1 MIARS
6 PAPDLDVPAL
16 PASATLRGAAD
27 RFGDATVLHQA
38 GHEVTF
44 HGLLA
49 RASAFAHALHA
60 DGVGR
65 GDVVALHLPN
75 CPQYAIAYWGTL
87 LAGATVTPANP
98 LLAPDD
104 LGAQLADAGAAVVV
118 SWEAALPAVLA
129 ARPATS
135 LKRVLVTGAH
145 GDPEQLP
152 PEVTGFSAHLDGRP
166 ATPPGTDLE
175 VDPDRDLAHLAYTGG
190 TTGRSKG
197 VRVTHRHVLTNALQA
212 ACWGTGARPDVT
224 ATVHGPGVVLADP
237 GPASE
242 FPTPIGTGR
251 AIGIAPWFHAMGTI
265 GGLNVPLLT
274 GTTTIVHAR
283 FDPRAYLADATR
295 FAVTSLSGA
304 PPVYAAL
311 LAHREAA
318 GDLSSV
324 RSLTSGAAPLP
335 VEIIRALRDWFGED
349 LVISE
354 GYGLTEV
361 TMAATLGPAARSAD
375 RRPGT
380 VGLPIA
386 GTEIRISGPDGEE
399 LDAGAEGEVWIRG
412 PQVTGGYHRRP
423 AETAAAFDG
432 DGWLHTGDVGVLD
445 GDGYL
450 RIVDRLKDM
459 LLHKGYNV
467 YPRDLEERLLALPGV
482 TGAAVVGRPV
492 GVDGEHPVAFL
503 TTASGADGAAVRAAV
518 GGLNERLLPYQRL
531 REVHL
536 VGAIPVSAAGKV
548 LKRDLREQLPAL
560 SPDVAKG

>member
-6 PAPDLDVPAL
+6 PVAALEVPAL
-16 PASATLRGAAD
+16 PATATLLGAAAT
-27 RFGDATVLHQA
+27 FGDAVVLHQA

-44 HGLLA
+44 RGLLA
-49 RASAFAHALHA
+49 RASAFAHALRA
-60 DGVGR
+60 DGIGR

-75 CPQYAIAYWGTL
+75 CPQYAVAYWGTL

-98 LLAPDD
+98 LLGPAD

-129 ARPATS
+129 ARPATA
-135 LKRVLVTGAH
+135 LRRVLATGAQGDPQDLPPDVTGL
-145 GDPEQLP
+145 G
-152 PEVTGFSAHLDGRP
+152 AHLGGHP
-166 ATPPGTDLE
+166 ATPPDPDPGL
-175 VDPDRDLAHLAYTGG
+175 DPDRDLAHLAYTGG

-197 VRVTHRHVLTNALQA
+197 VRVAHRHVLTNALQS
-212 ACWGTGARPDVT
+212 ACWGTGARPGVVDT
-224 ATVHGPGVVLADP
+224 PHGPGVVLTDP
-237 GPASE
+237 GPAAE
-242 FPTPIGTGR
+242 FPTPIGQGR
-251 AIGIAPWFHAMGTI
+251 VIGIAPWFHAMGTI
-265 GGLNVPLLT
+265 GGLHVPLLT
-274 GTTTIVHAR
+274 GATTIVHAR
-283 FDPRAYLADATR
+283 FDPRAYLADASR

-311 LAHREAA
+311 LAHRDAA

-349 LVISE
+349 LVVSE

-361 TMAATLGPAARSAD
+361 TMAATLGPAGRSAE
-375 RRPGT
+375 RRVGT
-380 VGLPIA
+380 VGLPVA

-412 PQVTGGYHRRP
+412 PQVTGGYHHRP
-423 AETAAAFDG
+423 DETAAAFDD

-467 YPRDLEERLLALPGV
+467 YPRDLEERLMGLPGV

-503 TTASGADGAAVRAAV
+503 TAPAADGAAVRAAV
-518 GGLNERLLPYQRL
+518 DGLNEGLLPYQRL
-531 REVHL
+531 REVY
-536 VGAIPVSAAGKV
+536 VVEAIPVSAAGKV
-548 LKRDLREQLPAL
+548 LKRDLREQLPTPPAE
-560 SPDVAKG
+560 VAKG

>member
-1 MIARS
+1 M
-6 PAPDLDVPAL
+6 
-16 PASATLRGAAD
+16 
-27 RFGDATVLHQA
+27 
-38 GHEVTF
+38 
-44 HGLLA
+44 
-49 RASAFAHALHA
+49 
-60 DGVGR
+60 
-65 GDVVALHLPN
+65 
-75 CPQYAIAYWGTL
+75 
-87 LAGATVTPANP
+87 
-98 LLAPDD
+98 
-104 LGAQLADAGAAVVV
+104 
-118 SWEAALPAVLA
+118 
-129 ARPATS
+129 
-135 LKRVLVTGAH
+135 
-145 GDPEQLP
+145 
-152 PEVTGFSAHLDGRP
+152 
-166 ATPPGTDLE
+166 
-175 VDPDRDLAHLAYTGG
+175 
-190 TTGRSKG
+190 
-197 VRVTHRHVLTNALQA
+197 
-212 ACWGTGARPDVT
+212 T
-224 ATVHGPGVVLADP
+224 ATGYGPGVVLADP
-237 GPASE
+237 GPVSE
-242 FPTPIGTGR
+242 FPTTIGTGR

-295 FAVTSLSGA
+295 FAVTTLSGA

-335 VEIIRALRDWFGED
+335 AEIIRALRDWLGED

-354 GYGLTEV
+354 GYCLTEV

-380 VGLPIA
+380 VGLPVA

-445 GDGYL
+445 EDGYL

-503 TTASGADGAAVRAAV
+503 TTAPDVDEGTVRAAV
-518 GGLNERLLPYQRL
+518 DGLNERLLPYQRL

-548 LKRDLREQLPAL
+548 LKRDLREQLPTPPPCA
-560 SPDVAKG
+560 AKG